1 MIKKSKYHGG
11 YKSFF
16 NVLFCSS
23 GSSSVEEERS
33 GVFLCFFFFF
43 LHLLHLLRELL
54 EEVLPQVGELVSL
67 CLVRVPIL
75 FQLEEPF
82 EKLEIVL
89 LLLQSLVYSFRLLAA
104 ALATKDAPRKE
115 VDQTEGRRECR
126 ARSEELSL

>member
-16 NVLFCSS
+16 SVLFCSS
-23 GSSSVEEERS
+23 GSSSVDQERS
-33 GVFLCFFFFF
+33 GVFLCFFLFL

-89 LLLQSLVYSFRLLAA
+89 LLLQSLVHYF
-104 ALATKDAPRKE
+104 
-115 VDQTEGRRECR
+115 
-126 ARSEELSL
+126 